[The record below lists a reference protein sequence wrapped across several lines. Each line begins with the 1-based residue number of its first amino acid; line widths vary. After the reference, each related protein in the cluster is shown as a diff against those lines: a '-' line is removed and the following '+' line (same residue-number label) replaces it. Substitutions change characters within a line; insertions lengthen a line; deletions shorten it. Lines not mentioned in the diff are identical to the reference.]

1 MTCPKCE
8 TPMNHHADKLVEPTT
23 DAERKYLDP
32 QLGGVVKRT
41 HTCPACGDVE
51 FELAAPPAHP

>member
-1 MTCPKCE
+1 
-8 TPMNHHADKLVEPTT
+8 MNHHADKLVDPAT
-23 DAERKYLDP
+23 DAERTYLDP

-51 FELAAPPAHP
+51 FELAAPLAHP